1 MNEEFAQ
8 MLSQL
13 LEDSDNIQDKDAAT
27 LATELELNDENKQ
40 MLEEAFACVD
50 QISEGLDDLYEAK
63 EQGMSRRAWVMKQ
76 LEEGL
81 KDYSDEEKSQVI
93 SAIDGQLDETA
104 VQIIEEED
112 V

>member
-1 MNEEFAQ
+1 

-50 QISEGLDDLYEAK
+50 QISEGLDDLHEAK

-76 LEEGL
+76 LEDSL